1 MTRLDTEGWPVE
13 DDHIKPELQVIKA
26 VHDFRLKN
34 GVSQGELAEK
44 VGTKQTAISRLE
56 SGRSNPSIKFLKKL
70 AEALGMRLEIKFV
83 KEV

>member
-1 MTRLDTEGWPVE
+1 ME

>member
-1 MTRLDTEGWPVE
+1 VE